1 MSRAGLGAGR
11 GCVLDLGCGSGH
23 SSLAVAA
30 ALPGV
35 TVLAVD
41 CDQTSIDQART
52 NVAAAEAEGRVG
64 RGQVC
69 RYGVHTLQ
77 IWCRY
82 CVDTV

>member
-69 RYGVHTLQ
+69 RSV
-77 IWCRY
+77 
-82 CVDTV
+82 VTVWIR

>member
-1 MSRAGLGAGR
+1 M
-11 GCVLDLGCGSGH
+11 LDLGCGSGH

-69 RYGVHTLQ
+69 GSVVTVWIR
-77 IWCRY
+77 CSY
-82 CVDTV
+82 CVITVYRSVDTV